1 MRLEENLQLKFLD
14 QENLTFYMGKEIA
27 KNPEIVTEEI
37 KKNLK
42 KLNLKDDYGIEIK
55 EKKITYKILETLFP
69 Y

>member
-1 MRLEENLQLKFLD
+1 
-14 QENLTFYMGKEIA
+14 MGKEIA